1 MDRNTLVAE
10 LLGHGNHMVV
20 TASTRPEDLAKSM
33 GLMLLA
39 LGELLEPGMQQKG
52 SFAGQRIASP
62 AAAPRM
68 SAGARPAPYVPKVST
83 RF

>member
-20 TASTRPEDLAKSM
+20 TGSTRPEDMAKSM

-52 SFAGQRIASP
+52 AFGVQKITSP
-62 AAAPRM
+62 AAARVT
-68 SAGARPAPYVPKVST
+68 SGAKPAPYAPKVFS

>member
-20 TASTRPEDLAKSM
+20 TASTRPEDMAKSM

-39 LGELLEPGMQQKG
+39 LGEMLEPKNTFG
-52 SFAGQRIASP
+52 SQRVASP

-68 SAGARPAPYVPKVST
+68 TAGARPLPYISKASS

>member
-20 TASTRPEDLAKSM
+20 TASTRPEDMAKSM

-39 LGELLEPGMQQKG
+39 LGELLEPGK
-52 SFAGQRIASP
+52 SAFSTQRMASP

>member
-20 TASTRPEDLAKSM
+20 TASTRPEDMAKSM

-39 LGELLEPGMQQKG
+39 LGEMLEPGVQHRSTFG
-52 SFAGQRIASP
+52 SQRVASP
-62 AAAPRM
+62 GAAPRM
-68 SAGARPAPYVPKVST
+68 TAVARPVPYIPKAST

>member
-20 TASTRPEDLAKSM
+20 TGSTKPEDMAKSM

-52 SFAGQRIASP
+52 SLAGQKFGP
-62 AAAPRM
+62 GTMPRQAVG
-68 SAGARPAPYVPKVST
+68 SRHGPHTPRAST